1 MYNVYKKLN
10 KLLPNGYKVE
20 DLKPEDY
27 NIVSALC
34 DSINYMQIFA
44 IPPSKTSLLVDR
56 MIYEIKEEA
65 LKEMVELVTN
75 HIVHLTVAKLDSYE
89 Q

>member
-1 MYNVYKKLN
+1 M
-10 KLLPNGYKVE
+10 PNGYKVE
-20 DLKPEDY
+20 DLTTEDY

-34 DSINYMQIFA
+34 DSINYMQTFA

-65 LKEMVELVTN
+65 LTEMVELVTN
-75 HIVHLTVAKLDSYE
+75 HIVHVTVARLDSYVK
-89 Q
+89 

>member
-1 MYNVYKKLN
+1 MDIKELN

-20 DLKPEDY
+20 DLKTEDY

-34 DSINYMQIFA
+34 DSINYVQTFTT
-44 IPPSKTSLLVDR
+44 PPSKTSLLVDK

-65 LKEMVELVTN
+65 LKEAVELMTN
-75 HIVHLTVAKLDSYE
+75 HIVHLTVARLDSYVK
-89 Q
+89 